1 MTLLK
6 IKNGGFDGSLT
17 EWTGTGAIN
26 RSLGYP
32 RPGCAALSAGQSIA
46 QVVATSADNLH
57 TLHYFYR
64 LETGATLTAGYGA
77 VTQAHTGA
85 PLSSWREGVL
95 SWSPSLSASDPVTF
109 SVDGGAAQVDA
120 VTLASGALPLTRQG
134 ILSVAAA
141 RIEDLAADAGL
152 SSAASG
158 DEPEGD
164 YSHAIDEAL
173 RQVGAV
179 NRWGDADVTRL
190 TAAKANDVLEATVT
204 AMLQRLRSRY
214 ALETDVSLGPR
225 RESRSQIAASI
236 DAMLSGSG
244 ADRRVKVGRLRRL
257 NGWER

>member
-1 MTLLK
+1 VESVSEDQ
-6 IKNGGFDGSLT
+6 I
-17 EWTGTGAIN
+17 
-26 RSLGYP
+26 Y
-32 RPGCAALSAGQSIA
+32 
-46 QVVATSADNLH
+46 

-64 LETGATLTAGYGA
+64 LETGATLTAGYGSI
-77 VTQAHTGA
+77 TQTHTGA
-85 PLSSWREGVL
+85 PLSAWREGVL
-95 SWSPSLSASDPVTF
+95 VFA
-109 SVDGGAAQVDA
+109 VDA
-120 VTLASGALPLTRQG
+120 ASADAVAFSAAGGVAYVDTVTLIGRGLPLTRQG
-134 ILSVAAA
+134 VLSIAAA
-141 RIEDLAADAGL
+141 RIEDLATDAGL